1 MKLGLQVPAFNWP
14 GSPTNIGPKL
24 AEVASAADEAG
35 FASLWVMDHYF
46 QIEPGVGKATDPML
60 EAYTALSHMAAATQR
75 ARLGCMVTGVI
86 YREPAFLVKAVT
98 TLDVLSGGRAYLGI
112 GAAWYEREARGLG
125 FPFPPVKERF
135 ERLEETLQIA
145 KHLWSGN
152 PAPYTGQHYQLAEPI
167 NSPQPLSQPHPPI
180 LIGGGGE
187 KKTLRLV
194 AQYGDA
200 CNLFTFGGMDQLR
213 HKLDVLRVHCDH
225 VGRPYDEIER
235 TALGM
240 VRFGP
245 DGMDAASL
253 VQQCHALA
261 DIGIQHFIFSIPT
274 AYEITPLE
282 IIGREVIPE
291 VASL

>member
-14 GSPTNIGPKL
+14 GSPANIGPKL
-24 AEVASAADEAG
+24 AEIASAADEAG

-60 EAYTALSHMAAATQR
+60 EAYTALSHMAAATER

-86 YREPAFLVKAVT
+86 YREPALLIKAVT

-125 FPFPPVKERF
+125 FPFPPLKERF

-145 KHLWSGN
+145 KHLWSGSSE
-152 PAPYTGQHYQLAEPI
+152 PYTGRHYQLVEPI

-200 CNLFTFGGMDQLR
+200 CNLFTFGGMDQLS
-213 HKLDVLRVHCDH
+213 HKLDVLRAHCDD
-225 VGRPYDEIER
+225 VGRPYEEIER

-240 VRFGP
+240 IPFGP
-245 DGMDAASL
+245 DGMDPASL
-253 VQQCHALA
+253 VQQCRSLA

-274 AYEITPLE
+274 AFEITPLK
-282 IIGREVIPE
+282 IIGQEVIPE
-291 VASL
+291 ITSF